1 MRGKNVEARQRCSH
15 NCAQAQRL
23 AITLTWIDFLCA
35 WMAQWEVK
43 KKVFPLHGFILI
55 FIVPLHTESTNVR
68 ENGLDICSN
77 SLLFLS
83 LHPSFS
89 LSLFP
94 FLCSHSPDTWCLP
107 LPDRGGKK
115 WRWRSRNERMMEGVG
130 TLCCYSFRL
139 LIKHQ
144 WNVKAIS
151 SCKACLTF
159 MWSCSLSQRATPD
172 PPSVLHILLNVTL
185 PRSWNSLW
193 LWGFFSCKPKR
204 MWLRFFPLGI
214 FIKVCTF
221 FPPIV
226 VPRNIQFTCFVSMV
240 SSYMCVLCQW
250 NIYEEEKRSQV
261 GFPPF
266 PGNRCDVINTFT
278 EI

>member
-1 MRGKNVEARQRCSH
+1 MQAFNPIWFTYCSVHHSCTWRKVFFSNTSPATLMRGKNVEARQRCSH

-35 WMAQWEVK
+35 WMAQWEVKKK

-107 LPDRGGKK
+107 LPDRGG
-115 WRWRSRNERMMEGVG
+115 
-130 TLCCYSFRL
+130 
-139 LIKHQ
+139 
-144 WNVKAIS
+144 
-151 SCKACLTF
+151 
-159 MWSCSLSQRATPD
+159 D
-172 PPSVLHILLNVTL
+172 
-185 PRSWNSLW
+185 
-193 LWGFFSCKPKR
+193 
-204 MWLRFFPLGI
+204 
-214 FIKVCTF
+214 
-221 FPPIV
+221 
-226 VPRNIQFTCFVSMV
+226 
-240 SSYMCVLCQW
+240 
-250 NIYEEEKRSQV
+250 EEEEAAMNGWWKEWEHYAV
-261 GFPPF
+261 THLGF
-266 PGNRCDVINTFT
+266 
-278 EI
+278 

>member
-1 MRGKNVEARQRCSH
+1 
-15 NCAQAQRL
+15 
-23 AITLTWIDFLCA
+23 
-35 WMAQWEVK
+35 
-43 KKVFPLHGFILI
+43 
-55 FIVPLHTESTNVR
+55 
-68 ENGLDICSN
+68 
-77 SLLFLS
+77 
-83 LHPSFS
+83 
-89 LSLFP
+89 
-94 FLCSHSPDTWCLP
+94 
-107 LPDRGGKK
+107 
-115 WRWRSRNERMMEGVG
+115 MMEGVG

-261 GFPPF
+261 GFPPISRQSLWCYKHF
-266 PGNRCDVINTFT
+266 HGDLEPFGQASGRALEKTVRN
-278 EI
+278 

>member
-1 MRGKNVEARQRCSH
+1 
-15 NCAQAQRL
+15 
-23 AITLTWIDFLCA
+23 
-35 WMAQWEVK
+35 
-43 KKVFPLHGFILI
+43 
-55 FIVPLHTESTNVR
+55 
-68 ENGLDICSN
+68 
-77 SLLFLS
+77 
-83 LHPSFS
+83 
-89 LSLFP
+89 
-94 FLCSHSPDTWCLP
+94 
-107 LPDRGGKK
+107 
-115 WRWRSRNERMMEGVG
+115 MMEGVG

-221 FPPIV
+221 FPPLWYHGISNSHALWAWC
-226 VPRNIQFTCFVSMV
+226 PLTCVSYV
-240 SSYMCVLCQW
+240 SEIYM
-250 NIYEEEKRSQV
+250 KRKREVKWVSPH
-261 GFPPF
+261 FPAIA
-266 PGNRCDVINTFT
+266 VML
-278 EI
+278 